1 MMTGAGPA
9 ERISPPARAADP
21 LASLHPKGTP
31 HMAKKAASSGAHKK
45 AARSNPPKS
54 SPPGS
59 APSGGTLS
67 ERALAGEP
75 RLVGSS
81 SIFLVGAFLAILVL
95 LHFLEPEFD
104 PSWRMISE
112 YEIGRYGWLM
122 TVAFL
127 CWGLGVLDLQM
138 VLSHSLQ
145 TLGGKVGRWW
155 LVVIGVA
162 MMAAGVFKTN
172 AITDNT
178 VSLDNTLHTLA
189 GAIVIITFPVAAT
202 LVARSLLHNPRWA
215 AARGWLVWGTVL
227 CWAGMVIYFG
237 SIIVSGII
245 NPGAGRVGPQV
256 LQGWPNRLMV
266 VIYSAWMIVIARY
279 ASRLR

>member
-1 MMTGAGPA
+1 
-9 ERISPPARAADP
+9 
-21 LASLHPKGTP
+21 
-31 HMAKKAASSGAHKK
+31 MAKKAAPSARKK
-45 AARSNPPKS
+45 THAS
-54 SPPGS
+54 SPAKASIP
-59 APSGGTLS
+59 
-67 ERALAGEP
+67 ERAIAGEP

-81 SIFLVGAFLAILVL
+81 SIVLVGVFLAILAL

-122 TVAFL
+122 SVAFV

-138 VLSHSLQ
+138 VLSRSLQ
-145 TLGGKVGRWW
+145 TAGGKVGRWW

-162 MMAAGVFKTN
+162 MMAAGVFRTN

-189 GAIVIITFPVAAT
+189 GAIVIMTFPIAAT
-202 LVARSLLHNPRWA
+202 LVARGLLHNPRWA
-215 AARGWLVWGTVL
+215 PARGWLVWGTAL

-237 SIIVSGII
+237 SIVVSGLIT
-245 NPGAGRVGPQV
+245 PGAGRVGPDV

-266 VIYSAWMIVIARY
+266 VIYSIWMIVVARY
-279 ASRLR
+279 ALRLR